1 MDFLCGAAIS
11 PAQDDNECE
20 AHAAFLMES
29 ERLGV
34 LDCWATTS
42 FGSVEGAEALFS
54 KSHEHDTRFPDV
66 DPCGCRSFNFGD
78 GASCKAMSLS
88 KPTVQND
95 ALGEF
100 WILVHL
106 FSENGNRLL

>member
-11 PAQDDNECE
+11 PAQDDDECE
-20 AHAAFLMES
+20 AHAANLMES
-29 ERLGV
+29 ERFGV
-34 LDCWATTS
+34 LDCGATTS
-42 FGSVEGAEALFS
+42 FGCVEGAETLFS
-54 KSHEHDTRFPDV
+54 KCQKHDTRFTNV
-66 DPCGCRSFNFGD
+66 DPCCCRSFNFGD

-100 WILVHL
+100 WIPVHL
-106 FSENGNRLL
+106 FSGNGNQLL